1 MKKII
6 SLCLVAL
13 VSAGV
18 YATPFRAPDSA
29 LKIQKIFHQDFPEAT
44 FFKVSASGDHYVV
57 YYKETQS
64 ESSGRVYYD
73 AKGNIVQSFKYY
85 SGDQLAPFIR
95 AKISKK
101 YVGKTI
107 SGVTEVTNDEEHYY
121 QIILQDSKQLF
132 IINADTQG
140 NLHLTDKYKRA

>member
-13 VSAGV
+13 FSAGV
-18 YATPFRAPDSA
+18 YATPSRVPDSA
-29 LKIQKIFHQDFPEAT
+29 VKIQKIFHEDFPEVT
-44 FFKVSASGDHYVV
+44 FFKVYPFGDSYTV
-57 YYKETQS
+57 YYKETKN

-73 AKGNIVQSFKYY
+73 AEGNIVQSFKYY

-101 YVGKTI
+101 YNGKNITN
-107 SGVTEVTNDEEHYY
+107 VTEVTNDEEHYY
-121 QIILQDSKQLF
+121 EIVLQDSKQM
-132 IINADTQG
+132 IVINSDIQG
-140 NLHLTDKYKRA
+140 HLHLINKYKKA